1 MPLRGTLAAGSALGF
16 GAGSGVSPTCFIC
29 ATGGTIT
36 DCGDYRT
43 HVFTGDD
50 SFVMNAP
57 VKTAC
62 NAKIDYIVVAG
73 GGASGGGNYAGG
85 GGGGGYRESKNATF
99 PATGS
104 PLASATSLCVQEGGS
119 FPIQVGGGG
128 G

>member
-1 MPLRGTLAAGSALGF
+1 MPLKSTLGAGSALGF

-36 DCGDYRT
+36 DDGDYRT
-43 HVFTGDD
+43 HVFTGDGC
-50 SFVMNAP
+50 FEMAAP

-73 GGASGGGNYAGG
+73 GGSGGGGNYTGG

-99 PATGS
+99 PAAGS
-104 PLASATSLCVQEGGS
+104 
-119 FPIQVGGGG
+119 
-128 G
+128 